1 MANKYENEYLN
12 RQLSEAEKNINK
24 RFQGYI
30 TTDMI
35 DKGYV
40 DVPTDR
46 KTEDMD
52 WFFKQFPIDDRY
64 DDPIEDFMTSPRF
77 SRSGLPTA
85 GKWVGSPHRG
95 HARIPIDEWKK
106 ILIKGR
112 GISLDRY
119 EKRILEDYHPSAKKL
134 RIESKIINSM
144 KDKDKA
150 PWDTTNTKY
159 KAGK

>member
-1 MANKYENEYLN
+1 TESL
-12 RQLSEAEKNINK
+12 
-24 RFQGYI
+24 
-30 TTDMI
+30 

-46 KTEDMD
+46 KNEDMH
-52 WFFKQFPIDDRY
+52 WFFEQFPIDDKY

-85 GKWVGSPHRG
+85 GKWTGHPAGNAMGSSPY
-95 HARIPIDEWKK
+95 ARIPIEEWKK

-112 GISLDRY
+112 KISLDRY
-119 EKRILEDYHPSAKKL
+119 EKRILEDYHPRAKKL